1 MMEHTCVE
9 NTTTLLKTPPPILSQ
24 PLEPD
29 AVAPSAIANGNGF
42 SNDEII
48 VLLALLDGLLGEV
61 MSPDVAYMAMSH
73 ALDVCRDAGV
83 PDATFKRA
91 MQKIKAVWKEKA
103 RGNPISLLFR

>member
-9 NTTTLLKTPPPILSQ
+9 NTMTLLKTQPPLLPQ
-24 PLEPD
+24 PSEQD
-29 AVAPSAIANGNGF
+29 AVVPSAMTSGNGF

-61 MSPDVAYMAMSH
+61 MSPDIAYMAMSH

-83 PDATFKRA
+83 PDVTFKRA

-103 RGNPISLLFR
+103 KQNPISILFR